1 MEALSFIQM
10 NTKIDPS
17 QRFSP
22 NSQAVQHLPPIQKL
36 AFADRGVRR
45 AGLQAGN
52 RFPETA
58 SSGGGKQHDGFAG
71 EVIGFKE
78 CVDDG
83 RRDVPPDREAQQDR
97 IVGRYVQ
104 IAGHDIQEITLYAFI
119 NLNKLLYN
127 YAKRRLLIQRPR

>member
-22 NSQAVQHLPPIQKL
+22 NSQAVRGLPPIQKL
-36 AFADRGVRR
+36 AFADRGAWR

-58 SSGGGKQHDGFAG
+58 SAGGGKQ
-71 EVIGFKE
+71 
-78 CVDDG
+78 DDG
-83 RRDVPPDREAQQDR
+83 LVGKIIR
-97 IVGRYVQ
+97 ILK
-104 IAGHDIQEITLYAFI
+104 EIS
-119 NLNKLLYN
+119 
-127 YAKRRLLIQRPR
+127 